1 VPEEMSV
8 LTVSVAQKLAG
19 VDDATQ
25 IERLNASNKSTGEV
39 RDLSRCV
46 ELVRLDLSHNIITS
60 VGGVASCK
68 SLTWLDVSHNQLESL
83 VGLQQLVNLSVLR
96 ASHNHLTTTGDL
108 SNLTNLKALILSHN
122 QLSDLPGV
130 SSLRQLNT
138 LVLSHNMFEFVCVE
152 KLKLLSK
159 LSLSHNSLKAVPDTQ
174 KNLMLREL
182 RLNENRIRSLPKSLK
197 HNTKLKIL
205 DLGKNK
211 LKDTSVLEPLQS
223 LRHLENL
230 NLRGN
235 QLCDRPSYLQDV
247 LSLRVSLR
255 ILDGSRVERLRS
267 AREGAVTTQKKM
279 AGHKLPS
286 QLVKTPTVRSSE
298 RSASKRKKES
308 DNVVGVEDVVT
319 ETLEE
324 DSTEGPP
331 VRKKK
336 RTHRSQLDSRE
347 KSTFDPSD
355 DSKRK
360 SMFEFKSDL
369 DASSGARLNVVKED
383 SSSLSYSAGVGD
395 TATAGGKVL
404 VSGDLKPSRSGR
416 GLKTSL
422 KAMSKG
428 RSGVV
433 AVKKGKERS
442 TRKELREWDPAIA
455 DHDRHQFGSG
465 QSSTWT

>member
-1 VPEEMSV
+1 
-8 LTVSVAQKLAG
+8 
-19 VDDATQ
+19 
-25 IERLNASNKSTGEV
+25 
-39 RDLSRCV
+39 
-46 ELVRLDLSHNIITS
+46 
-60 VGGVASCK
+60 
-68 SLTWLDVSHNQLESL
+68 
-83 VGLQQLVNLSVLR
+83 
-96 ASHNHLTTTGDL
+96 
-108 SNLTNLKALILSHN
+108 
-122 QLSDLPGV
+122 
-130 SSLRQLNT
+130 
-138 LVLSHNMFEFVCVE
+138 MFEFVCVE

-247 LSLRVSLR
+247 LSLQVSLR

-336 RTHRSQLDSRE
+336 RTHISQLDSKE
-347 KSTFDPSD
+347 KSSFDPSD

-360 SMFEFKSDL
+360 SMFEFKSDMP
-369 DASSGARLNVVKED
+369 SSGARVKED
-383 SSSLSYSAGVGD
+383 SSSLSMTTGVGD
-395 TATAGGKVL
+395 TGAAGGKVL
-404 VSGDLKPSRSGR
+404 VNRDLIPSGR
-416 GLKTSL
+416 AGLKTSL